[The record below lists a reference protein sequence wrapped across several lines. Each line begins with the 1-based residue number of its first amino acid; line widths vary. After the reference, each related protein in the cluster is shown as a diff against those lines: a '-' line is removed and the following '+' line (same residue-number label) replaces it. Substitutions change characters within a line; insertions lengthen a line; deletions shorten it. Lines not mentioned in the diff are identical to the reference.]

1 MDKRDEREHLYER
14 LALVLTVGIIVSIGI
29 IIFGFLVLI
38 VKGETTTSH
47 IPNLAHLI
55 TGLLNLDASSIIW
68 FGTLILILTPIA
80 RVVTSTILFIDERD
94 TRYFLITLTVLILI
108 IVSFLIGL
116 ALNGFKLS

>member
-1 MDKRDEREHLYER
+1 MDKRDERAHLYER
-14 LALVLTVGIIVSIGI
+14 LGLVLTVGIIVSIGI
-29 IIFGFLVLI
+29 ITFGFLLFIINGAPSNGHLPSLAQLI
-38 VKGETTTSH
+38 SG
-47 IPNLAHLI
+47 I
-55 TGLLNLDASSIIW
+55 LNLDASSIIW

-116 ALNGFKLS
+116 ALTRFKLS